1 MDGRDAVSSAS
12 TAMEIIDRL
21 SAGDPEKK
29 KYYIRLFLDTL
40 EPELVNL
47 QAADIGSDQERI
59 RSILHKL
66 KSQVQTIGA
75 ADAHAMMSAHEQTIK
90 SGGGISQSELD
101 TTCDRLSTLIQNLQD
116 LLK

>member
-1 MDGRDAVSSAS
+1 MDGRDSVSSAS

-47 QAADIGSDQERI
+47 QKADIGSDQEPI
-59 RSILHKL
+59 RAILHKL

-75 ADAHAMMSAHEQTIK
+75 VDAHSMMSAHEQTIK
-90 SGGGISQSELD
+90 SGGSISQSELD
-101 TTCDRLSTLIQNLQD
+101 ITCDRLSSLIQNLQD

>member
-1 MDGRDAVSSAS
+1 MDGRDAVYSAL
-12 TAMEIIDRL
+12 TVMEIIDRL

-29 KYYIRLFLDTL
+29 KYDIRLFLDTL

-47 QAADIGSDQERI
+47 RGADIGSGQEAI
-59 RSILHKL
+59 RAILHKL

-90 SGGGISQSELD
+90 SGGSISQSDLD
-101 TTCDRLSTLIQNLQD
+101 TTCDRLSFLIQNLQD

>member
-1 MDGRDAVSSAS
+1 
-12 TAMEIIDRL
+12 MEIIDRL

-40 EPELVNL
+40 EPELINL
-47 QAADIGSDQERI
+47 RTADTGSDQEPI
-59 RSILHKL
+59 RAILHKL

-101 TTCDRLSTLIQNLQD
+101 ITCDRLSTLIQNLQD

>member
-1 MDGRDAVSSAS
+1 
-12 TAMEIIDRL
+12 MEIIDRL

-40 EPELVNL
+40 EPELENL
-47 QAADIGSDQERI
+47 RGADTGAPQEPI
-59 RSILHKL
+59 RAILHKL

-90 SGGGISQSELD
+90 GGGTISQSELD
-101 TTCDRLSTLIQNLQD
+101 TTCDLLSTLIQNLQD

>member
-1 MDGRDAVSSAS
+1 
-12 TAMEIIDRL
+12 MEIIDRL

-40 EPELVNL
+40 EPELSNL
-47 QAADIGSDQERI
+47 RAADISANQEPI
-59 RSILHKL
+59 RAILHKL

-90 SGGGISQSELD
+90 GGGQISQAELD
-101 TTCDRLSTLIQNLQD
+101 TTCDLLSTLIQNLQD

>member
-1 MDGRDAVSSAS
+1 
-12 TAMEIIDRL
+12 MEIIDRL

-40 EPELVNL
+40 EPELGNL
-47 QAADIGSDQERI
+47 RAADINANQEPI
-59 RSILHKL
+59 RAILHKL

-75 ADAHAMMSAHEQTIK
+75 ADAHTMMSAHEHTIK
-90 SGGGISQSELD
+90 EGGQISQAELD
-101 TTCDRLSTLIQNLQD
+101 TTCDLLSTLIQNLQD